1 MDKSERAILRE
12 LQQSGRMTNVELAQR
27 IGSSE
32 APCFR
37 RGKALE
43 EAGVIRGYSARLDKR
58 KLGYQV
64 TALVLVALDQQS
76 DSKVNKF
83 MEAVEAE
90 EHIVECHAITGS
102 HDYFLKV
109 IARNIDHFSELS
121 IKQLLKFPGV
131 RSIESNFSLIAVKED
146 SPIPVVEG

>member
-1 MDKSERAILRE
+1 MDKSEAAILRE
-12 LQQSGRMTNVELAQR
+12 LQVHGRITNVELAQR

-37 RGKALE
+37 RVKALE
-43 EAGVIRGYSARLDKR
+43 ESGYIQGYSARLDKR

-76 DSKVNKF
+76 DAKVSKFKD
-83 MEAVEAE
+83 AVEGE
-90 EHIVECHAITGS
+90 EHIIECHAISGS

-121 IKQLLKFPGV
+121 MKHILKFPGV
-131 RSIESNFSLIAVKED
+131 RSIESNFSLMAVKEE
-146 SPIPVVEG
+146 SPLPIDL